1 MAGLRH
7 TYVTILGVI
16 LISYGIILNV
26 LGAIAS
32 FIHPGSYHHGAMGTP
47 MWGGLAYIILGAVNA
62 VKGLDRN
69 KEKGGISLLLPT
81 TNVLAAIVSFLV
93 IALTSWSMSASGI
106 ITNHPVTELTVTSQT
121 NATNDNLTDLQL
133 SLTPIYSTV
142 ITSCVII
149 ILMVFIGLCID
160 CVRFIYERPAITAQ
174 VHHGSGWDERDG
186 TGKAYP
192 VIEEEATPQYHHG
205 DAMGEV
211 VYGNSP
217 PLPRVQ
223 VVKTIER
230 PSFHYHMEP
239 VTEDNRVA
247 VPYHAHNQHAHH
259 PSHAHHPDH
268 AHYPDHVRQPSYER
282 SKTRQTTT
290 THQPHT
296 IERENRNR
304 KYPYQSNPGPEV
316 REVAE
321 REERRPKPYFYL

>member
-32 FIHPGSYHHGAMGTP
+32 FIHPGSYHHGAVGTP

-62 VKGLDRN
+62 VKGLKRN
-69 KEKGGISLLLPT
+69 KEKGGISLLLST
-81 TNVLAAIVSFLV
+81 TNFLAAIVSFVV

-106 ITNHPVTELTVTSQT
+106 ITDNSVTELTVTSQT
-121 NATNDNLTDLQL
+121 NATNDNLTGLQL

-142 ITSCVII
+142 ISSCVII
-149 ILMVFIGLCID
+149 ILMVFISLFLD
-160 CVRFIYERPAITAQ
+160 CVRIIYARPAITAQ
-174 VHHGSGWDERDG
+174 VHHGKGWDERDG
-186 TGKAYP
+186 PGKAYP
-192 VIEEEATPQYHHG
+192 IIEEEATPQYHHG
-205 DAMGEV
+205 DAVGEV

-239 VTEDNRVA
+239 ITEDNRVA
-247 VPYHAHNQHAHH
+247 IPYHAHH
-259 PSHAHHPDH
+259 PSHAHHPEH

-282 SKTRQTTT
+282 SKKRQTIT

-321 REERRPKPYFYL
+321 REDRRPKPYFYL